1 MSRAATIGAI
11 AAGGASV
18 FAIAGVAVARYA
30 VLGRRRPMRAVFRA
44 DAGTVVLPRMDAT
57 VQPRTFGL
65 RLGRRLFRVQE
76 IVRVDAAVVERRVER
91 CDLDGAAEVYFVG
104 DVFGRESPLARSAI
118 AYSGEV
124 EGISFVHWDLM
135 PETATERDLWFIHVH
150 GMGAAPSSTLRSV
163 ESVREAGNPS
173 TIVSLEASADID
185 KRGRGMAV
193 EHVRRV
199 VAAIDH
205 AIQQG
210 AKRVVMVGWSYGAR
224 LVLDAA
230 DRQPAVAGVVLISPM
245 FDLLD
250 VLRLVAT
257 RQRLPKPLIAAAA
270 TVLSTPVVCRL
281 AGIDRPI
288 GDGLDLASAPRAL
301 IFHSRGDA
309 TVPIEITRSAVA
321 AFGEVDLV
329 EFPPSPHTLE
339 WNRDPELFGRSILA
353 WLEQA
358 EVAEVLH
365 GAR

>member
-1 MSRAATIGAI
+1 
-11 AAGGASV
+11 
-18 FAIAGVAVARYA
+18 
-30 VLGRRRPMRAVFRA
+30 
-44 DAGTVVLPRMDAT
+44 MDAT
-57 VQPRTFGL
+57 VEPRTFGL
-65 RLGRRLFRVQE
+65 QLRRRLFRVQE
-76 IVRVDAAVVERRVER
+76 VVRVDTSTVERRVER

-118 AYSGEV
+118 AHTGEM
-124 EGISFVHWDLM
+124 EGVSFVHWDVM
-135 PETATERDLWFIHVH
+135 PDPAGKRDVWFVHVH

-163 ESVREAGNPS
+163 DSVREAGYPS
-173 TIVSLEASADID
+173 TIVSLEASADIE
-185 KRGRGMAV
+185 KRGQGMAV
-193 EHVRRV
+193 AHVRRV

-210 AKRVVMVGWSYGAR
+210 ATRVVMVGWSYGAR

-230 DRQPAVAGVVLISPM
+230 ESRPDVAGVVLISPM
-245 FDLLD
+245 FDLLH
-250 VLRLVAT
+250 VLRMVAT

-288 GDGLDLASAPRAL
+288 GDGLDLASAPRTL

-339 WNRDPELFGRSILA
+339 WNCDPELFGRSILA

-358 EVAEVLH
+358 GSAEVPH

>member
-1 MSRAATIGAI
+1 
-11 AAGGASV
+11 
-18 FAIAGVAVARYA
+18 
-30 VLGRRRPMRAVFRA
+30 
-44 DAGTVVLPRMDAT
+44 MDAT

-65 RLGRRLFRVQE
+65 QLGHRLFRVQE
-76 IVRVDAAVVERRVER
+76 IVRVDAAVVERRVEH
-91 CDLDGAAEVYFVG
+91 CNLDGAAEVYFVG

-118 AYSGEV
+118 AQAGEV
-124 EGISFVHWDLM
+124 EGVPFVHWDVV
-135 PETATERDLWFIHVH
+135 PDDASERDVWFVHVH

-163 ESVREAGNPS
+163 ESVREAGYPS

-210 AKRVVMVGWSYGAR
+210 ATRVVMVGWSYGAR

-230 DRQPAVAGVVLISPM
+230 DRRPDVAGVVLISPM
-245 FDLLD
+245 FDLLE

-257 RQRLPKPLIAAAA
+257 RRRLPKPLIAAAA
-270 TVLSTPVVCRL
+270 SVLSTPVVCRL

-288 GDGLDLASAPRAL
+288 GDGLDFAAAPRAL

-358 EVAEVLH
+358 GAAEVLH

>member
-1 MSRAATIGAI
+1 MSRLATIGVV

-30 VLGRRRPMRAVFRA
+30 VLGRRRPMHAEFRA

-57 VQPRTFGL
+57 LQPRTFGL
-65 RLGRRLFRVQE
+65 KLGRRLFRVQE
-76 IVRVDAAVVERRVER
+76 IVRVDAAVVERRVEH
-91 CDLDGAAEVYFVG
+91 CDLDGAADVVFVG
-104 DVFGRESPLARSAI
+104 DVFGRESPLARSAV

-124 EGISFVHWDLM
+124 EGTSFVHWDLM
-135 PETATERDLWFIHVH
+135 PETAKERDVWFIHVH

-163 ESVREAGNPS
+163 ESVREAAYPS

-199 VAAIDH
+199 VAAIEH

-210 AKRVVMVGWSYGAR
+210 ATRVVMVGWSYGAR

-230 DRQPAVAGVVLISPM
+230 DRRPDVAGVVLVSPM
-245 FDLLD
+245 FDLLE

-257 RQRLPKPLIAAAA
+257 RKRLPKPLIAAAA
-270 TVLSTPVVCRL
+270 AVLSTPVVCRL

-288 GDGLDLASAPRAL
+288 GDGNDLASVPQTL
-301 IFHSRGDA
+301 IFHSGGDT
-309 TVPIEITRSAVA
+309 TVPIEITRSVAA

-339 WNRDPELFGRSILA
+339 WNRDPELFGREIRD
-353 WLEQA
+353 WLGRLNGEGG
-358 EVAEVLH
+358 EY

>member
-1 MSRAATIGAI
+1 MSRLATIGAI
-11 AAGGASV
+11 AGGGASV

-30 VLGRRRPMRAVFRA
+30 VLGRRRRMRAEFRA
-44 DAGTVVLPRMDAT
+44 NAGTVVLPRMDAT
-57 VQPRTFGL
+57 EQPRTFGL
-65 RLGRRLFRVQE
+65 QLGGRLFRVQE
-76 IVRVDAAVVERRVER
+76 VVKVDACTVERRVQR

-118 AYSGEV
+118 AHTGEV
-124 EGISFVHWDLM
+124 EGIPFVHWDVV
-135 PETATERDLWFIHVH
+135 PDDAERDVWFVHVH

-163 ESVREAGNPS
+163 ESVREAGYPS

-193 EHVRRV
+193 EDVRRV
-199 VAAIDH
+199 GAAIDH
-205 AIQQG
+205 AIQRG
-210 AKRVVMVGWSYGAR
+210 AERVVMVGWSYGAR

-230 DRQPAVAGVVLISPM
+230 DRRPDVAGVVLISPM
-245 FDLLD
+245 FDLLE

-257 RQRLPKPLIAAAA
+257 RRRLPKPLIAAAA

-288 GDGLDLASAPRAL
+288 GDGLDLAAAPRAL

-309 TVPIEITRSAVA
+309 TVPIEITRSAVE

-358 EVAEVLH
+358 GAAEVLH